1 MISQSFKLRHLIVLF
16 LAVIII
22 TSIMHVYVP
31 STLWCLFSSIGL
43 STLCIATLIYVHLTA
58 KEKIKET
65 AQAQKL
71 QTLGQLSGAIAHDFN
86 NILTAVIG
94 YSDILISNEP
104 QIGKSEELYHIKSN
118 ALRGAKLIK
127 QLLSHVKEPTDKQE
141 VAISIKSFFSDL
153 EPYFSQL
160 LGAKH
165 KLTIK
170 HSNKSAMVVADP
182 IQLERVVT
190 NLITN
195 SKDAMPNGGE
205 ININTSLENISN
217 TLTKSGYIN
226 PMNTSPPKGEFVQIL
241 ITDHGHGIPKA
252 LITKVFDP
260 FFSTKKN
267 TGTGLGLATV
277 TQIIEDLGGHIFI
290 KSKENVGTSF
300 LLLLTHSPETHKY
313 QNTDKT
319 KPSELTE
326 DFNCNDYHILFV
338 EDEDPVRLFSSHVL
352 KNYGFNVMDVRTVE
366 EALDVVRQGVRIDLL
381 ITDITLG
388 SMDGN
393 QLALEIRKILPK
405 IAIIITSGYDKSS
418 VNDTAI
424 GKYQF
429 ISKPYTTAELTNGVI
444 KGIKNNEHK

>member
-16 LAVIII
+16 LTVIII
-22 TSIMHVYVP
+22 TSITHVYVP
-31 STLWCLFSSIGL
+31 GNLCLLASIGL
-43 STLCIATLIYVHLTA
+43 STLFIATLIYVNSTT
-58 KEKIKET
+58 KEKIKKT

-141 VAISIKSFFSDL
+141 VAISIKSFFLDL

-160 LGAKH
+160 LGANH

-170 HSNKSAMVVADP
+170 HSDKSTMVVADP

-195 SKDAMPNGGE
+195 AKDAMPSGGE

-217 TLTKSGYIN
+217 TITKSGYIN
-226 PMNTSPPKGEFVQIL
+226 AIDENLPEGEFVQIL
-241 ITDHGHGIPKA
+241 ITDHGHGISKSV
-252 LITKVFDP
+252 IKKIFNP
-260 FFSTKKN
+260 FFTTKRN

-277 TQIIEDLGGHIFI
+277 AQIMKDSGGHIFV

-300 LLLLTHSPETHKY
+300 LLLLTHAPEVHKY
-313 QNTDKT
+313 QNIDKT
-319 KPSELTE
+319 KPSEMTE
-326 DFNCNDYHILFV
+326 DFNCNDYQILFV

-366 EALDVVRQGVRIDLL
+366 EALDVVKQGIKIDLL

-393 QLALEIRKILPK
+393 QLALEVRKILPS
-405 IAIIITSGYDKSS
+405 IALIITSGYDKSS

-444 KGIKNNEHK
+444 KGIKDNEHK

>member
-1 MISQSFKLRHLIVLF
+1 M
-16 LAVIII
+16 III
-22 TSIMHVYVP
+22 ASVINVYVP
-31 STLWCLFSSIGL
+31 GTLCLLALIGL
-43 STLCIATLIYVHLTA
+43 SAVCITTLIYVNLTA
-58 KEKIKET
+58 KEKIQET
-65 AQAQKL
+65 TQAQKL

-127 QLLSHVKEPTDKQE
+127 QLLSHVKEPADTTQE
-141 VAISIKSFFSDL
+141 VALSIKSFFSDL
-153 EPYFSQL
+153 EPYFSHL
-160 LGAKH
+160 LGANH

-170 HSNKSAMVVADP
+170 HNDKSAIVVADP

-195 SKDAMPNGGE
+195 AKDAMPSGGE

-226 PMNTSPPKGEFVQIL
+226 PINDHLPHGEFVQIL

-252 LITKVFDP
+252 IIKKVFDP

-277 TQIIEDLGGHIFI
+277 AQIINDLGGYIFI
-290 KSKENVGTSF
+290 KSKESIGTSF
-300 LLLLTHSPETHKY
+300 MILLNQAPETHSA
-313 QNTDKT
+313 QHTET
-319 KPSELTE
+319 IKPSEMTQ
-326 DFNCNDYHILFV
+326 DFKCNDYHILFV

-352 KNYGFNVMDVRTVE
+352 KNDGFNVIDVRTVE
-366 EALDVVRQGVRIDLL
+366 EALDVIKQGIKIDLL

-393 QLALEIRKILPK
+393 QLALEVRKILPNV
-405 IAIIITSGYDKSS
+405 ALIITSGYDKSS
-418 VNDTAI
+418 VNDTEI
-424 GKYQF
+424 GKHQF

-444 KGIKNNEHK
+444 KGIKDNEHK

>member
-1 MISQSFKLRHLIVLF
+1 LISQSFKLRYLIILF
-16 LAVIII
+16 LTVIII
-22 TSIMHVYVP
+22 TSVIHVYVP
-31 STLWCLFSSIGL
+31 GTLCLLASISL
-43 STLCIATLIYVHLTA
+43 STLCIATLIYVNLTA
-58 KEKIKET
+58 KEKIRET

-127 QLLSHVKEPTDKQE
+127 QLLSHVKEPSDSQE

-170 HSNKSAMVVADP
+170 HNDKSAIVVADP

-195 SKDAMPNGGE
+195 AKDAMPNGGE

-217 TLTKSGYIN
+217 TLTKSDYIN
-226 PMNTSPPKGEFVQIL
+226 AIDQDLPQGEFVQIL
-241 ITDHGHGIPKA
+241 ISDHGHGISKSV
-252 LITKVFDP
+252 IKKVFDP
-260 FFSTKKN
+260 FFSTKRN

-277 TQIIEDLGGHIFI
+277 AQIMKDLGGHIFV

-300 LLLLTHSPETHKY
+300 LLLLTHSPEKHKY
-313 QNTDKT
+313 TNIDKT
-319 KPSELTE
+319 KPSEMTE

-352 KNYGFNVMDVRTVE
+352 KNDGFNVIDVRTVE
-366 EALDVVRQGVRIDLL
+366 EALDVVKQGIKIDLL

-393 QLALEIRKILPK
+393 QLALEIKKILPNV
-405 IAIIITSGYDKSS
+405 ALIITSGYDKSS
-418 VNDTAI
+418 VNDTEI

-429 ISKPYTTAELTNGVI
+429 ISKPYTTTELTNGVI
-444 KGIKNNEHK
+444 KGIKDNEHK

>member
-1 MISQSFKLRHLIVLF
+1 MISQSFKLRHLIILF
-16 LAVIII
+16 LTVIII
-22 TSIMHVYVP
+22 TSAIHFYVP
-31 STLWCLFSSIGL
+31 GTLCLFFLIGL
-43 STLCIATLIYVHLTA
+43 SSVCIAMLIYINLTA

-127 QLLSHVKEPTDKQE
+127 QLLTHVKEPADKQE

-170 HSNKSAMVVADP
+170 HSNKSAIVAIDP
-182 IQLERVVT
+182 VQLERVVT

-195 SKDAMPNGGE
+195 AKDAMPSGGE
-205 ININTSLENISN
+205 ININTSLEHISN
-217 TLTKSGYIN
+217 TFTKSGYIN
-226 PMNTSPPKGEFVQIL
+226 PINSNLPQGEFVQIL
-241 ITDHGHGIPKA
+241 IADHGHGIPKA
-252 LITKVFDP
+252 VIKKVFDP

-267 TGTGLGLATV
+267 TGTGLGLSTV
-277 TQIIEDLGGHIFI
+277 AQIINDFGGYVFI
-290 KSKENVGTSF
+290 KSRENIGTSF
-300 LLLLTHSPETHKY
+300 LLLLTHSHEIHSY
-313 QNTDKT
+313 QHTEKP
-319 KPSELTE
+319 KPSELIQ
-326 DFNCNDYHILFV
+326 DFKCNNYHILFV
-338 EDEDPVRLFSSHVL
+338 EDEDPVRLFGSHVL
-352 KNYGFNVMDVRTVE
+352 KNYGFNVIDVRTVE
-366 EALDVVRQGVRIDLL
+366 EALDVVRQGIKIDLL

-393 QLALEIRKILPK
+393 QLALEVRKILPNV
-405 IAIIITSGYDKSS
+405 ALIITSGYDKSS
-418 VNDTAI
+418 VNDTEI

-444 KGIKNNEHK
+444 KGIKDNEHK

>member
-1 MISQSFKLRHLIVLF
+1 MISQSLKLRHLIILF
-16 LAVIII
+16 LTLFIIAAVLYTYAPGTFFI
-22 TSIMHVYVP
+22 
-31 STLWCLFSSIGL
+31 FSSVVL
-43 STLCIATLIYVHLTA
+43 SALCILMLIYIHLLS
-58 KEKIKET
+58 KKKINET
-65 AQAQKL
+65 TQAQKL

-127 QLLSHVKEPTDKQE
+127 QLLSHVKEPADKHE
-141 VAISIKSFFSDL
+141 ISISIDSFFSDL
-153 EPYFSQL
+153 APYFSQL
-160 LGAKH
+160 LGANH

-170 HSNKSAMVVADP
+170 HKDKSAIVVADP

-195 SKDAMPNGGE
+195 ARDAMPSGGE

-226 PMNTSPPKGEFVQIL
+226 PINNNLPQGEFVQIL
-241 ITDHGHGIPKA
+241 ITDNGHGIPK
-252 LITKVFDP
+252 KVLKKIFEP

-277 TQIIEDLGGHIFI
+277 AQIINDLGGYIFI
-290 KSKENVGTSF
+290 KSKENIGTSF
-300 LLLLTHSPETHKY
+300 MILLSRAPEIHSTQH
-313 QNTDKT
+313 TDKT
-319 KPSELTE
+319 KTSEMMQ
-326 DFNCNDYHILFV
+326 DFKCNDYHILFV

-352 KNYGFNVMDVRTVE
+352 KNDGFNVIDVRTVE
-366 EALDVVRQGVRIDLL
+366 EALDVVRQGVKIDLL

-393 QLALEIRKILPK
+393 QLALEVRKILPNV
-405 IAIIITSGYDKSS
+405 ALIITSGYDKSS
-418 VNDTAI
+418 VNDAEI
-424 GKYQF
+424 DKYQF
-429 ISKPYTTAELTNGVI
+429 ISKPYTTAELTNSVI
-444 KGIKNNEHK
+444 KGIKDNEQK